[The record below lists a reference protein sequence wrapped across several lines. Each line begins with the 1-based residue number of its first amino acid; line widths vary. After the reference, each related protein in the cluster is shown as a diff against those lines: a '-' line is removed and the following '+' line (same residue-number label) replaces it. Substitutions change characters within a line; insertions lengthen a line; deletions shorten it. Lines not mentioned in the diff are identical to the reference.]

1 MGEQFRNEGGY
12 VTTTRSDDGA
22 DTVIVTG
29 DGVTVHPCPG
39 GITEDDLVD

>member
-1 MGEQFRNEGGY
+1 MSERDGGF
-12 VTTTRSDDGA
+12 VTTEKTADGA

-29 DGVTVHPCPG
+29 QGVTVHPCPG